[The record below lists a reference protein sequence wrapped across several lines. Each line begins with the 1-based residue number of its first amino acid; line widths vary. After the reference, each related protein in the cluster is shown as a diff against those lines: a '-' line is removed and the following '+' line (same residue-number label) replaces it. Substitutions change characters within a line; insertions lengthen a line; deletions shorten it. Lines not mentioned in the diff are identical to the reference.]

1 MFVLIGLSGALFGF
15 IYAKYILIKFFET
28 KTENHA
34 MNSSGGY
41 FWLVIMPGA
50 TGSIFLAEEY
60 LNHIRG
66 NSIMGHT
73 GFYEFINI
81 FPGLIEGIIILIM
94 AASLIPFMFSYI
106 LMPIILILTYLVYI
120 MNKLGFGFNKK

>member
-28 KTENHA
+28 KTEIHA
-34 MNSSGGY
+34 MSSSGGY
-41 FWLVIMPGA
+41 FWLVVMPGA

-66 NSIMGHT
+66 NFIMGHT

-81 FPGLIEGIIILIM
+81 YYNGL
-94 AASLIPFMFSYI
+94 
-106 LMPIILILTYLVYI
+106 
-120 MNKLGFGFNKK
+120 NN